1 MPNKPGYYEK
11 WYEKNREDVA
21 ERRKDRYE
29 NDPEYREK
37 VLERSAQYRERQR
50 EVTQVRVPRH
60 QKPRMFDMD
69 GGEVA
74 LYSIGAFASYIN
86 RSVQSIN
93 HWESNGLLP
102 RTPYRVGKRG
112 FRYYSAEM
120 MEVVRRI
127 VGNKR
132 RLFPVDNEMGDA
144 IREAWA
150 SLGVPMDC
158 DDGIEKA
165 LGLSEFKPLPPWEE
179 EETDEDEGEQTG
191 SG

>member
-1 MPNKPGYYEK
+1 MPNKPGYYDK
-11 WYEKNREDVA
+11 WYDENKDKVA
-21 ERRKDRYE
+21 ERRKERYE
-29 NDPEYREK
+29 TDPEYQQK
-37 VLERSAQYRERQR
+37 VLQRSSDYRQRQR
-50 EVTQVRVPRH
+50 EVNQVRVPRH
-60 QKPRMFDMD
+60 QRPRMFKVN
-69 GGEVA
+69 GSEVA

-93 HWESNGLLP
+93 HWETNGLLP

-132 RLFPVDNEMGDA
+132 RLYPVDETMGNE
-144 IREAWA
+144 IRAMWEA
-150 SLGVPMDC
+150 LGVPMDC
-158 DDGIEKA
+158 DDGIEAA
-165 LGLSEFKPLPPWEE
+165 LQQSDFKPLLFEEE
-179 EETDEDEGEQTG
+179 EETESDEGEQAS